1 MPRFMVILHQSPNGF
16 RHVSPEEAQR
26 VTCALLAF
34 AFARV
39 RTVDEVIAEIQA
51 VSRGARQTPG

>member
-1 MPRFMVILHQSPNGF
+1 MGRRPVLGTGIA
-16 RHVSPEEAQR
+16 VSPEEAQR

-51 VSRGARQTPG
+51 ASRGAGRRKA